1 MKTSHL
7 CQEKPAP
14 IPLPTREQLESLT
27 EDDLL
32 ELFPLP
38 RYFQVHFQHVH
49 ENADNVQRKINHLQR
64 HMLRLEAKL
73 DILLAALNVS
83 QEPIS

>member
-1 MKTSHL
+1 MNTSQL
-7 CQEKPAP
+7 RQEKSAP

-32 ELFPLP
+32 KLFPLP

-49 ENADNVQRKINHLQR
+49 ENADNAQRKIDQLQR
-64 HMLRLEAKL
+64 HMIRLEAKL

-83 QEPIS
+83 QEQIS

>member
-1 MKTSHL
+1 MKTSQL
-7 CQEKPAP
+7 CQEKPVS

-27 EDDLL
+27 EDYLL

-49 ENADNVQRKINHLQR
+49 DNADNVQRKIDQLQR
-64 HMLRLEAKL
+64 HMTRLEAKL

>member
-7 CQEKPAP
+7 LQEKPTP
-14 IPLPTREQLESLT
+14 IPLQTREQLESLT

-32 ELFPLP
+32 KLFPLP

-49 ENADNVQRKINHLQR
+49 ENADNSQRKIDQLQR
-64 HMLRLEAKL
+64 HMIRLEAKL

-83 QEPIS
+83 QEQIS